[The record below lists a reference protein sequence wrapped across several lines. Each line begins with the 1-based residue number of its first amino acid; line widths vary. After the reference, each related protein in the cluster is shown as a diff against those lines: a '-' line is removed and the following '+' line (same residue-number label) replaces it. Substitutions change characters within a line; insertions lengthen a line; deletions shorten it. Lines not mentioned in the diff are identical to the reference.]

1 MVSKNSKLMKIKE
14 KAQAGSFES
23 SDVLVLIEPAEGQK
37 GRDIE
42 ISSTVM
48 LQYGESIKAEIN
60 KVLDQFEIDD
70 VHMVVHDKGSL
81 VQTLHARVE
90 TALKRSMGLQEGTL
104 A

>member
-1 MVSKNSKLMKIKE
+1 MKIKE

-48 LQYGESIKAEIN
+48 LQYGDSLKAEIN
-60 KVLDQFEIDD
+60 KVLDQFKIED
-70 VHMVVHDKGSL
+70 VRMVVHDKGAL
-81 VQTLHARVE
+81 TATLHARIE
-90 TALKRSMGLQEGTL
+90 TALKRSMGLQKGTL